1 MKFQVV
7 VKYLVSIGFVVL
19 ISTLLYRCTT
29 VEEDSRN
36 KPLETHNFDLPEIY
50 KRGKIIVL
58 AENSSASFFIYKGRK
73 MGFEYDVLKEFAEDL
88 GVKLEVKIVPDLNRI
103 NQMLQQGE
111 GDIIA
116 CNYTVTKD
124 RKDSIDFSIP
134 ILQTT
139 QVIVQRKKNYSFGNE
154 HTTFIN
160 EPLELAKKKV
170 FVWNYS
176 SYYTRLIHLQNEI
189 GDTIYIQPTTSDEG
203 VEELIEQVSNGTI
216 DYTISERNI
225 AEINAHFYDNIDAS
239 VPISFKQNIAFGLNK
254 KSPILQKRINTWL
267 TKFMKSGT
275 FKFIKKKYF
284 SQLEKT
290 VDGNFSF
297 KPRKGSISPFDQI
310 LRKEGA
316 KYDIDWRLVAAIIY
330 HESKFNPNARAFGG
344 AYGLMQF
351 MPGTGPK
358 FGVYPSSS
366 PEVQIKGGFKYLN
379 RIEKIWKNVNS
390 IDERMKFMLA
400 SYNAGA
406 GHIIDAQKLA
416 KKHGLNPNKWNN
428 NVETMCINLGKHEYY
443 TDPIVKSG
451 AFRGKFTANYVK
463 KIFERYSTY
472 KELVKK

>member
-124 RKDSIDFSIP
+124 RKDSIDFSVP

>member
-1 MKFQVV
+1 
-7 VKYLVSIGFVVL
+7 
-19 ISTLLYRCTT
+19 
-29 VEEDSRN
+29 
-36 KPLETHNFDLPEIY
+36 
-50 KRGKIIVL
+50 
-58 AENSSASFFIYKGRK
+58 
-73 MGFEYDVLKEFAEDL
+73 
-88 GVKLEVKIVPDLNRI
+88 
-103 NQMLQQGE
+103 
-111 GDIIA
+111 
-116 CNYTVTKD
+116 
-124 RKDSIDFSIP
+124 
-134 ILQTT
+134 
-139 QVIVQRKKNYSFGNE
+139 
-154 HTTFIN
+154 
-160 EPLELAKKKV
+160 LELAKKKV

>member
-225 AEINAHFYDNIDAS
+225 AEINAHFYDNIDSS